1 MRAGKV
7 RATMPRV
14 RITLPDE
21 LLQHAATMARDQDK
35 SLDELYVEAIER
47 YVKAYQNATP
57 GSLRS
62 RAMIIPRGSP
72 QLGVQVPED
81 LYQRANQLAKRLGKR
96 RDALYGEA
104 LANLVISATP
114 AGDSALDRGHD
125 LPAGAWRAK
134 GSE

>member
-1 MRAGKV
+1 ML
-7 RATMPRV
+7 RV
-14 RITLPDE
+14 RITLRDE
-21 LLQHAATMARDQDK
+21 LLQLAATMAEDEGKQ
-35 SLDELYVEAIER
+35 LDEMFVEAIER
-47 YVKAYQNATP
+47 YVKTFQNATP

-104 LANLVISATP
+104 LANYVTRGAP

-125 LPAGAWRAK
+125 LPSGAWRAK
-134 GSE
+134 GST